1 MNIGERIKQ
10 IRQERG
16 FSAEEVAKRL
26 GVSVSTLYRYENSSI
41 SKIPVAVIDKL
52 CEILGTSANKLMK
65 NDESASKEDLP
76 DSFANAAEAMAF
88 ILKMPVL
95 AAYGGYDINSMDE
108 ETIIRF
114 ANEILEQLK
123 LVSYKYQLE
132 MQRGEKK

>member
-16 FSAEEVAKRL
+16 FSAEEVAKKL

-65 NDESASKEDLP
+65 NDEVASKEELP

>member
-1 MNIGERIKQ
+1 
-10 IRQERG
+10 
-16 FSAEEVAKRL
+16 
-26 GVSVSTLYRYENSSI
+26 
-41 SKIPVAVIDKL
+41 
-52 CEILGTSANKLMK
+52 
-65 NDESASKEDLP
+65 
-76 DSFANAAEAMAF
+76 MAF

-132 MQRGEKK
+132 MQRVEKK

>member
-65 NDESASKEDLP
+65 NDENTSKETLP

-108 ETIIRF
+108 DTIIRF

>member
-65 NDESASKEDLP
+65 NDESTSKEALP

-132 MQRGEKK
+132 MQRGRKK

>member
-65 NDESASKEDLP
+65 NDESATKEDLP